1 MRRRNKKKIDAKY
14 AEKKALIA
22 EFRAKEHEHYLAAGK
37 ARRQRAAAFALQ
49 RREEEIQEAE
59 EAKKEAEEALK
70 RHPFEK
76 EMAVCDTVL
85 SYLKSLLPKE
95 KEAKKEEKKEIVAP
109 EGMTLLKKEEDVY
122 FAEAPKKGKKGRKD
136 RKSEKKASFVHGLE
150 TLESFATIRVAAPK
164 TADEVEKCIETVTAR
179 KEFFN
184 GLPRGADVAAEL
196 AKQN

>member
-1 MRRRNKKKIDAKY
+1 
-14 AEKKALIA
+14 
-22 EFRAKEHEHYLAAGK
+22 
-37 ARRQRAAAFALQ
+37 
-49 RREEEIQEAE
+49 
-59 EAKKEAEEALK
+59 
-70 RHPFEK
+70 
-76 EMAVCDTVL
+76 MAVCDTVL

-196 AKQN
+196 AKLN

>member
-1 MRRRNKKKIDAKY
+1 M
-14 AEKKALIA
+14 
-22 EFRAKEHEHYLAAGK
+22 
-37 ARRQRAAAFALQ
+37 
-49 RREEEIQEAE
+49 
-59 EAKKEAEEALK
+59 
-70 RHPFEK
+70 
-76 EMAVCDTVL
+76 CDTVL

-136 RKSEKKASFVHGLE
+136 RKSEKKANFVHGLE

-196 AKQN
+196 AKLN